1 MTLHT
6 CGQKLIEQD
15 LKRNQHLSVG
25 GNLRSWPTSDKI
37 MANPL
42 LNIFFLGVML
52 PIALS
57 IEPFCSRK
65 MDEGKPAEG
74 KEDLTKLQYYYHEG
88 AGICF
93 PFIYKGLEGNE
104 NRFNTD
110 RTCME
115 ACSAKFDELYPA
127 AGAVCDLRLD
137 HGSCFA
143 MLLMYY
149 YNAAEGTCRI
159 FHYGGCQGNGNRFET
174 REHCQ
179 QTCMAKGAR
188 GGAAAEPG
196 ANPDESSTNAG
207 LIVGILGGVVFT
219 VLVISAIVLFVVQR
233 KGTSSKDG
241 REQELPIEMS

>member
-1 MTLHT
+1 MLHS

-15 LKRNQHLSVG
+15 LKRNKHLSVG
-25 GNLRSWPTSDKI
+25 GNLRSWPTINKI

-42 LNIFFLGVML
+42 LNIFLLGVML

-57 IEPFCSRK
+57 IEPFCSSK
-65 MDEGKPAEG
+65 MDQGKPVEG
-74 KEDLTKLQYYYHEG
+74 KEDNTTLQYFYDEG

-110 RTCME
+110 RKCME
-115 ACSAKFDELYPA
+115 ACSDRFDEVYPA
-127 AGAVCDLRLD
+127 ADAVCALPLD

-149 YNAAEGTCRI
+149 YNAKEGTCRI

-179 QTCMAKGAR
+179 QTCIAR
-188 GGAAAEPG
+188 GGRIGGAA
-196 ANPDESSTNAG
+196 PDESSTNAG
-207 LIVGILGGVVFT
+207 LIVGILGVIVFA
-219 VLVISAIVLFVVQR
+219 VAVISAIVLFVVQR
-233 KGTSSKDG
+233 KEKSSKDG